1 MSSLISQVKPYCY
14 FHISPFQ
21 PIRNQSQLLCCS
33 SIATLFVACAAN
45 FRPKRSSSHVCP
57 VNVEIPIPC
66 PDRLSLIPEILFLVE
81 QIRSRT
87 TQIYNLRAPV
97 SVLLQSRAL
106 EAVEGV

>member
-1 MSSLISQVKPYCY
+1 MREQGAV
-14 FHISPFQ
+14 F
-21 PIRNQSQLLCCS
+21 RS